1 MEWDHVFI
9 VGATDGY
16 LPIFHADGNKAGLA
30 EERNL
35 LYVAITRARE
45 TVRLYHAPCNHARS
59 RQRFKKRSRF
69 LPPSVLKHL
78 QVE

>member
-1 MEWDHVFI
+1 MFV
-9 VGATDGY
+9 VGATAGY
-16 LPIFHADGNKAGLA
+16 LSIFHADGNKAVPS

-59 RQRFKKRSRF
+59 RKRFEKQSRF
-69 LPPSVLKHL
+69 LTPSVLKHL